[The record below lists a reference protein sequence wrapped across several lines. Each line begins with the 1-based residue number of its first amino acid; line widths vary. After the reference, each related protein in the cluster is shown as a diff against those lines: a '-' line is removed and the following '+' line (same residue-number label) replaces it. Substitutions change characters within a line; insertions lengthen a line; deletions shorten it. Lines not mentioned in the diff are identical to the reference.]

1 MTKQEVL
8 DKLELLGWEYIGD
21 EFTHSKY
28 GHRRERFEKTEQIDG
43 NYCFV
48 DGVLIF
54 HYLRG
59 THDEPHIQ
67 LYSIGDYDLEKAKKR
82 LYMEGRTCCLYIE
95 ELELFLEYMKI
106 IQEEDKKE
114 DELRELELY
123 ESI

>member
-8 DKLELLGWEYIGD
+8 DKLELLGWEYIVD
-21 EFTHSKY
+21 EFTCSEF
-28 GHRRERFEKTEQIDG
+28 GHRRERFEKVVLVDG

-95 ELELFLEYMKI
+95 EL
-106 IQEEDKKE
+106 
-114 DELRELELY
+114 
-123 ESI
+123 

>member
-8 DKLELLGWEYIGD
+8 DKLEALGWEYIVD
-21 EFTHSKY
+21 EFTCSDF
-28 GHRRERFEKTEQIDG
+28 GHRRERFERERQIEG
-43 NYCFV
+43 TAYYSV
-48 DGVLIF
+48 EGVLIF

-59 THDEPHIQ
+59 THDAPHIQ
-67 LYSIGDYDLEKAKKR
+67 AYSIVDDELERARQR
-82 LYMEGRTCCLYIE
+82 LYREWCPCTLYIE

-114 DELRELELY
+114 DELRELLY